1 MITNLFDPEVVRV
14 TIHRNELDPVV
25 DVLEA
30 ETLVEG
36 ARKGLSQYVTDGVK
50 DDAASI
56 EVTEDGDNPKLGVA
70 RKRFLSLEY
79 EAYDPVVVSA
89 RNQDGEEI
97 FPVLGLIRSDTD
109 Q

>member
-1 MITNLFDPEVVRV
+1 VITNLFDPELVHVSV
-14 TIHRNELDPVV
+14 HRNELDPVV

-36 ARKGLSQYVTDGVK
+36 ARRGLSRYLTDGSH

-70 RKRFLSLEY
+70 RERFLSLEY

-97 FPVLGLIRSDTD
+97 FPVLGLIRSDAD